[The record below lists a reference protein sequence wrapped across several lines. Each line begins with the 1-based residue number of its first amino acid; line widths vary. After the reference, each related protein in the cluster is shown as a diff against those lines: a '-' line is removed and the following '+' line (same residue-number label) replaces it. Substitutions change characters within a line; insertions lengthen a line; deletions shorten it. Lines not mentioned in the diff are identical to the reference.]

1 MSSSFSWTTQDE
13 LRWVNQL
20 SARPE
25 ISVARL
31 LANALEAA
39 QRRRRWGDINRAA
52 VLHRISARLW
62 AETIVERLEESLAK
76 RSRAS

>member
-1 MSSSFSWTTQDE
+1 MSSCFSWTTQDE